1 MKSIYFFI
9 VLLCPCLLPAQ
20 DTQEPAPLSPPA
32 PDAPAAFK
40 PFPEARTYIPH
51 PLTVAPFTP
60 PLPPGIR
67 EDGLPACRTGL
78 SRMIPARKPAILN
91 GRIGRYPMS
100 GINGKPTT
108 LNETL

>member
-67 EDGLPACRTGL
+67 EDGLPARHGRRASSL
-78 SRMIPARKPAILN
+78 PDRSFPHDSSPQARHP
-91 GRIGRYPMS
+91 
-100 GINGKPTT
+100 
-108 LNETL
+108 